1 MYQTICW
8 NYLLKITLLCNI
20 LYNYRH
26 TILFVLAI
34 RIISRAL
41 QETLDEEIVTFYHHR
56 FYFVSRFPLPSR
68 NSISFQRD
76 DEKLRFATLA
86 VLTFGEISHLLL
98 RQLNASRFLNLLSFD
113 VRECSPRT
121 WMLAVRKNVDIRL
134 SISRSRSVRLALKV
148 WPRFKVHL
156 SPVTNSVLAR
166 SKCFYSFTFSSF
178 VASIKSFFSVPRYLV

>member
-1 MYQTICW
+1 M
-8 NYLLKITLLCNI
+8 LKITLLCNI

-26 TILFVLAI
+26 TIWFVLAI
-34 RIISRAL
+34 RIISWAL
-41 QETLDEEIVTFYHHR
+41 QETLYEEIVTFYNRR
-56 FYFVSRFPLPSR
+56 FYFVSLFRYRLGIRSRF
-68 NSISFQRD
+68 N
-76 DEKLRFATLA
+76 EMTKKLRFATLA

-98 RQLNASRFLNLLSFD
+98 RQLNASRFLSLLSFD

-156 SPVTNSVLAR
+156 SPVTNSVSAR
-166 SKCFYSFTFSSF
+166 SKCFYSFTFF
-178 VASIKSFFSVPRYLV
+178 LFSRGD

>member
-1 MYQTICW
+1 MNNKPSASGNSRW
-8 NYLLKITLLCNI
+8 RNCNF
-20 LYNYRH
+20 LSSPV
-26 TILFVLAI
+26 LFCIAFSATEISALGI
-34 RIISRAL
+34 R
-41 QETLDEEIVTFYHHR
+41 
-56 FYFVSRFPLPSR
+56 SRF
-68 NSISFQRD
+68 N
-76 DEKLRFATLA
+76 EMTKKLRFATLA